1 MRCQLSSLAANG
13 WIAEEPERWDRTS
26 ACKGAL
32 LQPLQS
38 MFWSHPP
45 RSPWHRPWH
54 DADHDVG
61 AYVPYSCRTMSRVL
75 LRLLPTEVQGW
86 RRQGH
91 RLWTKK
97 GVSQLAWSH
106 QFFTDLGWWSGRGLN
121 SRPPGQQTGALATEL
136 TGRHWKCFLGPVY
149 MEVGDTISHFNLI
162 TLYMIGGVTR
172 HMLPHLSTGHGV
184 FHLQVNRPLGYPEYS
199 WISSGAINLYLF
211 GQGNL
216 RLLEITRAS
225 VLFSRTFYMLLNVFK
240 SEHFSVFLSHHI
252 FESENFRISFF

>member
-1 MRCQLSSLAANG
+1 MRYQLSSLAANG

-32 LQPLQS
+32 LHPLQS
-38 MFWSHPP
+38 MFWSHHAHPDQ
-45 RSPWHRPWH
+45 RQHKSDRPWHRSLRP
-54 DADHDVG
+54 
-61 AYVPYSCRTMSRVL
+61 L
-75 LRLLPTEVQGW
+75 LFSNNVTGSFTSLPTEVQGW

-91 RLWTKK
+91 RLWTEK

-121 SRPPGQQTGALATEL
+121 SRPPGQQTGALPTEL

-184 FHLQVNRPLGYPEYS
+184 LHIQVNRPLGYPEYS
-199 WISSGAINLYLF
+199 WISKNAF
-211 GQGNL
+211 
-216 RLLEITRAS
+216 
-225 VLFSRTFYMLLNVFK
+225 
-240 SEHFSVFLSHHI
+240 
-252 FESENFRISFF
+252 

>member
-1 MRCQLSSLAANG
+1 
-13 WIAEEPERWDRTS
+13 
-26 ACKGAL
+26 
-32 LQPLQS
+32 
-38 MFWSHPP
+38 
-45 RSPWHRPWH
+45 
-54 DADHDVG
+54 
-61 AYVPYSCRTMSRVL
+61 MSRVL

-91 RLWTKK
+91 RLWTEK

-184 FHLQVNRPLGYPEYS
+184 FHLQVKGPLGYPEYS
-199 WISSGAINLYLF
+199 WISKNKFISVRSGQLASSRNYKGFRVIFPNVLYAIERF
-211 GQGNL
+211 QKW
-216 RLLEITRAS
+216 AF
-225 VLFSRTFYMLLNVFK
+225 FSIPFP
-240 SEHFSVFLSHHI
+240 SH
-252 FESENFRISFF
+252 FRIRKF

>member
-13 WIAEEPERWDRTS
+13 WIAAEEPERWDRTS
-26 ACKGAL
+26 ACKGAPATSVHVL
-32 LQPLQS
+32 ITPTTPTQTKDGTNQK
-38 MFWSHPP
+38 
-45 RSPWHRPWH
+45 
-54 DADHDVG
+54 DHDIG
-61 AYVPYSCRTMSRVL
+61 AYVPYSFRTMSRVL

-136 TGRHWKCFLGPVY
+136 TGRHWKCFSGPVY
-149 MEVGDTISHFNLI
+149 MEVGDTMSHFNLI

-199 WISSGAINLYLF
+199 
-211 GQGNL
+211 
-216 RLLEITRAS
+216 
-225 VLFSRTFYMLLNVFK
+225 
-240 SEHFSVFLSHHI
+240 
-252 FESENFRISFF
+252 

>member
-1 MRCQLSSLAANG
+1 M
-13 WIAEEPERWDRTS
+13 AELRRNQRGEIGRQHVKAHSCSHFSPCFDHTHHAHPDQRRHKSDR
-26 ACKGAL
+26 
-32 LQPLQS
+32 
-38 MFWSHPP
+38 
-45 RSPWHRPWH
+45 PWHRSLRP
-54 DADHDVG
+54 
-61 AYVPYSCRTMSRVL
+61 L
-75 LRLLPTEVQGW
+75 LLSNNVTGSFTSPSNWSTEGW

-91 RLWTKK
+91 RPWTEK

-199 WISSGAINLYLF
+199 WISKNKFISVRSGQLASSRNYKGFRVIFPNVLYAIERF
-211 GQGNL
+211 QKW
-216 RLLEITRAS
+216 AF
-225 VLFSRTFYMLLNVFK
+225 FSIPFP
-240 SEHFSVFLSHHI
+240 SH
-252 FESENFRISFF
+252 FRIRKF